1 MKRFFDL
8 YLNAFRNYANFS
20 GRACR
25 AEAIAFMWTNWL
37 LMYYIPAIIAKQ
49 MHIVEQGKNAMVAF
63 GGVSA
68 LYVTILF
75 LIIAIPTLALSV
87 RRLHD
92 INLSGWVILLA
103 LIAEIL
109 LSIIFIVIAPVI
121 KIIFV
126 ILTFVVLYVVKGDD
140 YANLYGEPSSKY

>member
-1 MKRFFDL
+1 MLRFFDL

-25 AEAIAFMWTNWL
+25 AETIAFMWTNWL
-37 LMYYIPAIIAKQ
+37 LTYYIPGIIAKQ
-49 MHIVEQGKNAMVAF
+49 MHIVEQGKNAILAF
-63 GGVSA
+63 GGTYNSF
-68 LYVTILF
+68 VTIF
-75 LIIAIPTLALSV
+75 ALIIAIPTLALSV

-109 LSIIFIVIAPVI
+109 LSIILIVIAPVI